1 MPLTGL
7 SVRTSRSYYSR
18 YEAAYSVVRATITP
32 TPATGIDGEQV
43 RVDLVRTRLSGPD
56 VLATRTITFGAGAP
70 EPAQA
75 VSFDLAGLM
84 RDGYMAALR
93 SYRTGDYSVVATSLS
108 DAAVTASARFT
119 VTPMTPERMR
129 REYLA
134 GLPLTQIERQM
145 PRQQPVNATGVTVVE
160 VARLSLSGT
169 GALIFTLAGKT
180 LTWRGGAAVTLD
192 PVAPQTY
199 TLPEGGAGTG
209 YLVVEVDP
217 AILPVG
223 NTSDTLVLDY
233 AVMTDE
239 SIVDQMLAEWDK
251 WEHLIGIRFE
261 PTIIVTPRL
270 VATEPLYDAIED
282 GLTYYDHHRRDEW
295 WHVKTPWHG
304 LKRID
309 AMSGWMNQTK
319 LMDIPETWRTHI
331 ERIGF
336 VQLVPTSGAPLM
348 FAAPG
353 IFPIPYSNLGQLMPV
368 RTLPHFWQ
376 FRVLAGLD
384 QIPPALM
391 AHVAKRAALPI
402 LAQAAQS
409 RFPSGTTSYSLSR
422 DGVSESQ
429 SVQAMGIFKG
439 AMDRYAAD
447 TGLMPDG
454 TDTAVH
460 KLQQLYR
467 GILMQVL

>member
-7 SVRTSRSYYSR
+7 SVRTSRKYHSR
-18 YEAAYSVVRATITP
+18 YEAAYSVVRATIAP

-43 RVDLVRTRLSGPD
+43 RIDLVRTRLSGPD
-56 VLATRTITFGAGAP
+56 VLATQTITFGAGAP
-70 EPAQA
+70 EPAQT

-93 SYRTGDYSVVATSLS
+93 SYRTGDYSVVATKVT
-108 DAAVTASARFT
+108 DDAVTASAHFT

-134 GLPLTQIERQM
+134 GLPLTQVERQM
-145 PRQQPVNATGVTVVE
+145 PRQQPVSATGVTVVE
-160 VARLSLSGT
+160 VARASLSGT
-169 GALIFTLAGKT
+169 GVLAFTLTGKV
-180 LTWRGGAAVTLD
+180 LSWRGGAAVALD

-199 TLPEGGAGTG
+199 TLPEGGGGTG

-217 AILPVG
+217 AMLPAG
-223 NTSDTLVLDY
+223 NTSETLVIDY

-239 SIVDQMLAEWDK
+239 SLVDQMLAEWDR
-251 WEHLIGIRFE
+251 WERLIGVRFE
-261 PTIIVTPRL
+261 PTLIVTPRL
-270 VATEPLYDAIED
+270 VAGATYYDAVED

-295 WHVKTPWHG
+295 WHVKTPWHS
-304 LKRID
+304 LRRID
-309 AMSGWMNQTK
+309 AMSGWLNQSK

-331 ERIGF
+331 ERSGF
-336 VQLVPTSGAPLM
+336 VQMVPTSGAPLM
-348 FAAPG
+348 FGAPG
-353 IFPIPYSNLGQLMPV
+353 LFPIPYSALGQLIPM

-376 FRVLAGLD
+376 FRVLAGLSE
-384 QIPPALM
+384 IPPALM
-391 AHVAKRAALPI
+391 THVAKRAALPI

-429 SVQAMGIFKG
+429 SVQAQGIFKG
-439 AMDRYAAD
+439 TIDRYAAD
-447 TGLMPDG
+447 TGLLPDG

-460 KLQQLYR
+460 KLQQTFR